1 MAKFSQAFLQSMTQ
15 PAYQEGLFT
24 AARQL
29 GGLPGRLEQERGAMQ
44 RFDQLSKA
52 TGQAQSSALS
62 GDPNALALNI
72 RRLEEIRD
80 AAPTLQEKQAIDS
93 RITQLRSMAPAAKQA
108 GLKRDVNAVSQ
119 IDNVLD
125 GLDDRSD
132 ISEQQKSELKES
144 LTLRK
149 NQLLDNPEI
158 EQGYRQDQVNA
169 FQFEQQ
175 ELAMR
180 ESQYIRDNAKTFLD
194 AIDTGDQA
202 QIDAAM
208 KAVPQEFR
216 LAADKYVTGAIR
228 NNEIKREFEER
239 SIAMRTAPMTKAEL
253 DAIVNQLPEDVRDN
267 VAPIVQQY
275 TEAAKG
281 WNSSTGQ
288 WTTDGLNR
296 AKAAEKV
303 LQNRVATL
311 TDQVLL
317 RELDTERDQE
327 TRTQLKVLEY
337 ELQLSAPLD
346 RMQVKDEEMRL
357 ADQDKDKITP
367 EITAQAKQNVR
378 SARDS
383 AILDQMAVL
392 NEDRATEIAAERSPY
407 EKGQIIP
414 DEDGNVF
421 YRFEGG
427 DYRDE
432 SNYTEVTAEEAGY
445 VSKKQESLEKVLEL
459 FDLWDKGELPPGK
472 VDDYLVAFVR
482 YGNPDRARR
491 MLGDGEE

>member
-1 MAKFSQAFLQSMTQ
+1 MARFSESFLRSMTQ
-15 PAYQEGLFT
+15 PSFQEGLFT

-29 GGLPGRLEQERGAMQ
+29 GGLRGQLEQERGAMQ

-52 TGQAQSSALS
+52 TGQAQASALS

-93 RITQLRSMAPAAKQA
+93 RISQLRSMAPAAKQA
-108 GLKRDVNAVSQ
+108 GLKRDITAVSQ

-125 GLDDRSD
+125 GLDARAD

-149 NQLLDNPEI
+149 NQLLENPEI

-194 AIDTGDQA
+194 AIETGDQS
-202 QIDAAM
+202 QVDAAK
-208 KAVPQEFR
+208 KAVPDEFR
-216 LAADKYVTGAIR
+216 LAVDKYITGAMR
-228 NNEIKREFEER
+228 NNEINREFKER
-239 SIAMRTAPMTKAEL
+239 SIAMRTAPMTEAEL
-253 DAIVNQLPEDVRDN
+253 KTIVDQLPEDVRDN
-267 VAPIVQQY
+267 VAPIVEQY
-275 TEAAKG
+275 KEAAKG

-296 AKAAEKV
+296 AKAAEKA

-317 RELDTERDQE
+317 RELDTQRDQE
-327 TRTQLKVLEY
+327 LRTERDVLKL
-337 ELQLSAPLD
+337 ELQLAAPLD
-346 RMQVKDEEMRL
+346 RMEVKDEEMRL
-357 ADQDKDKITP
+357 AGQDKEKITP

-378 SARDS
+378 NARDS
-383 AILDQMAVL
+383 AILDQMAVI
-392 NEDRATEIAAERSPY
+392 NEERATELREEKSQQVEAPQAAIDALIANPKLAPAFQEKYGYLPEDFDAPVSADVGAGVGFLRSL
-407 EKGQIIP
+407 
-414 DEDGNVF
+414 
-421 YRFEGG
+421 G
-427 DYRDE
+427 DKNRASRQQE
-432 SNYTEVTAEEAGY
+432 EQVSTQTATGFTPRM
-445 VSKKQESLEKVLEL
+445 
-459 FDLWDKGELPPGK
+459 FDL
-472 VDDYLVAFVR
+472 
-482 YGNPDRARR
+482 
-491 MLGDGEE
+491 

>member
-1 MAKFSQAFLQSMTQ
+1 MARFSQQFLRSMTQ
-15 PAYQEGLFT
+15 PSFQEGLFT

-29 GGLPGRLEQERGAMQ
+29 GGLRGQLEQERGAMQ

-52 TGQAQSSALS
+52 TGQAQASALS

-93 RITQLRSMAPAAKQA
+93 RISQLRSMAPAAKQA
-108 GLKRDVNAVSQ
+108 GLKRDITAASQ

-125 GLDDRSD
+125 GLDARAD

-149 NQLLDNPEI
+149 NQLLENPEI

-202 QIDAAM
+202 QIDTAM

-228 NNEIKREFEER
+228 NNEIKREFKER
-239 SIAMRTAPMTKAEL
+239 SIAMRTKPMTEAEL
-253 DAIVNQLPEDVRDN
+253 QTIVDQLPEDVREN
-267 VAPIVQQY
+267 VAPLVQQY
-275 TEAAKG
+275 RDAAKG
-281 WNSSTGQ
+281 WSDSTGQ
-288 WTTDGLNR
+288 WTTDGLNK
-296 AKAAEKV
+296 AKAAEKA
-303 LQNRVATL
+303 LQSRIATL

-327 TRTQLKVLEY
+327 IREERDILRLEL
-337 ELQLSAPLD
+337 ELAAPLD
-346 RMQVKDEEMRL
+346 RMAVKDEEMRL
-357 ADQDKDKITP
+357 AGQDKNKITP
-367 EITAQAKQNVR
+367 EITEQAKENIR
-378 SARDS
+378 NARDS
-383 AILDQMAVL
+383 AILDQIEIL
-392 NEDRATEIAAERSPY
+392 SETRASEIATERSPY

-445 VSKKQESLEKVLEL
+445 VSKKQESLEEVLEL
-459 FDLWDKGELPPGK
+459 FALKDQGELPPGK
-472 VDDYLVAFVR
+472 VDDYVMAFVR

-491 MLGDGEE
+491 VLGNGEE

>member
-1 MAKFSQAFLQSMTQ
+1 MARFSESFLRSMTQ
-15 PAYQEGLFT
+15 PSFQEGLFT

-29 GGLPGRLEQERGAMQ
+29 GGLRGQLEQERGAMQ

-52 TGQAQSSALS
+52 TGQAQASALS

-93 RITQLRSMAPAAKQA
+93 RISQLRSMAPAAKQA
-108 GLKRDVNAVSQ
+108 GLKRDINAVSQ

-125 GLDDRSD
+125 GLDARTD

-158 EQGYRQDQVNA
+158 EQGYRQDQVNQ

-194 AIDTGDQA
+194 AIETGDQS
-202 QIDAAM
+202 QIDAAK
-208 KAVPQEFR
+208 KAVPDEFR
-216 LAADKYVTGAIR
+216 LAVDKYITGAIR
-228 NNEIKREFEER
+228 NNEINREFKER
-239 SIAMRTAPMTKAEL
+239 SIAMRTAPMTEAEL
-253 DAIVNQLPEDVRDN
+253 KAIVDQLPEDVRDN
-267 VAPIVQQY
+267 VAPIVEQY
-275 TEAAKG
+275 KEAAKG

-296 AKAAEKV
+296 AKAAEKA

-317 RELDTERDQE
+317 RELDTQRDQE
-327 TRTQLKVLEY
+327 LRTERDVLKL
-337 ELQLSAPLD
+337 ELQLAAPLD
-346 RMQVKDEEMRL
+346 RMEVKDEEMRL
-357 ADQDKDKITP
+357 AGQDKEKITP

-378 SARDS
+378 NARDS
-383 AILDQMAVL
+383 AILEQMEVL
-392 NEDRATEIAAERSPY
+392 DEERASELAIQRSPY

-414 DEDGNVF
+414 DGEGGF

-432 SNYTEVTAEEAGY
+432 KNYTEVPAEDVDEAASGLDVSPGIRFLRSLSDKERASRQQEEQLSAQTRAGY
-445 VSKKQESLEKVLEL
+445 TQRSMFNL
-459 FDLWDKGELPPGK
+459 
-472 VDDYLVAFVR
+472 
-482 YGNPDRARR
+482 
-491 MLGDGEE
+491 